1 MGRADVV
8 RLRDIADAV
17 HQIRVF
23 RTRLR
28 TSDADVD
35 VVRSAILY
43 HLVIIGEAARGMTA
57 ETRQAI
63 PAVPWSDLVALRNV
77 LTHEYFNVS
86 VTRIEELLD
95 RHLDALD
102 AALRGSLM

>member
-1 MGRADVV
+1 MGRADAV

-23 RTRLR
+23 RARLGA
-28 TSDADVD
+28 TDADVD
-35 VVRSAILY
+35 LVRSAILY
-43 HLVIIGEAARGMTA
+43 HLVIIGEAARGMA
-57 ETRQAI
+57 PESRQAI
-63 PAVPWSDLVALRNV
+63 PGVPWSDLVALRNV

-86 VTRIEELLD
+86 VARIEELLD

-102 AALRGSLM
+102 AALPTSLR